1 MYTQPGDSDRE
12 LGFQDAEERKSL
24 AILTACESAKLYRI
38 VHECIL
44 VYCGI
49 RGKISADILLDVYQR
64 YIRWKD
70 DLPPDLRSVSDQPLP
85 HVLSLQ

>member
-1 MYTQPGDSDRE
+1 MYTQPGDSDKE
-12 LGFQDAEERKSL
+12 HGFQDTEDQKSL
-24 AILTACESAKLYRI
+24 ALLTARESAKLYRI

-49 RGKISADILLDVYQR
+49 RDKISADSLLDVYQR
-64 YIRWKD
+64 YIRWKE
-70 DLPPDLRSVSDQPLP
+70 DLPPDLRSVSGQPLP